1 MAKSPDPLAE
11 YIVDQLHG
19 WAPVT
24 ARRFFSGW
32 GICRGPVILGII
44 IRDQIYFRTDETNSA
59 EYETRGMAPFGYS
72 RPDGKVTVMAYHTVP
87 PEILDDT
94 DELPRWAE
102 KAFLAA
108 RKVLLAKHATKARR
122 AAAKP
127 KLPAKSKKAKAA
139 KAKPARKPAKE
150 RSGK

>member
-1 MAKSPDPLAE
+1 MAKTPDPLAD
-11 YIVDQLHG
+11 YIVDQLQG

-24 ARRFFSGW
+24 VRRFFSGW

-44 IRDQIYFRTDETNSA
+44 IRDQIYFRTDETNRA
-59 EYETRGMAPFGYS
+59 DYEARGMTPFGYS
-72 RPDGKVTVMAYHTVP
+72 RPDGKITVMAYHTVP

-94 DELPRWAE
+94 DELPHWAE

-122 AAAKP
+122 EAAKTKSPAKP
-127 KLPAKSKKAKAA
+127 KKTKAA
-139 KAKPARKPAKE
+139 KAKPARKPTKK